1 MCFNLKEIT
10 IPGNVKSI
18 EDDAFVGCESLKSI
32 SIPSSVTYIGYCAF
46 SYSGLTDVYYDG
58 TKEQW
63 NAIEI
68 VNNANE
74 ATTIY
79 VTAKKIREQEEAE
92 ENAKA
97 AKSEPDQA

>member
-1 MCFNLKEIT
+1 M
-10 IPGNVKSI
+10 
-18 EDDAFVGCESLKSI
+18 
-32 SIPSSVTYIGYCAF
+32 
-46 SYSGLTDVYYDG
+46 
-58 TKEQW
+58 
-63 NAIEI
+63 
-68 VNNANE
+68 NNANE